1 MTGKRKLM
9 PRNLLYVKK
18 MTIYPDYI
26 SKHNLNNENQIILLM
41 ILIEKQWHYL
51 TVKIFSALLTGMTSK
66 HVGDFFFELSLF
78 V

>member
-9 PRNLLYVKK
+9 PRNMLYVKK

-51 TVKIFSALLTGMTSK
+51 TVKIFSA
-66 HVGDFFFELSLF
+66 
-78 V
+78 